1 MEALISARGIKKS
14 YHSGPP
20 LFGRVVE
27 VLTGANLDLY
37 AGEIVGIVGENGSGK
52 STLMKVLT
60 GVLKPDAGTVKK
72 DGKIGWCPQESLLY
86 EQLTVEENFKLF
98 GSGYGMEERGI
109 RKSLGDLADKFKF
122 NESLDYKVEQLSGG
136 NRQKVNL
143 SVALMHDPEI
153 LLLDE
158 PYNGFDWETYLKFW
172 EVSETLVDKG
182 KGILTISHFI
192 NDRKQFDKIY
202 KLEEGQ
208 LSEGEA

>member
-1 MEALISARGIKKS
+1 MQELISARGIEKS
-14 YHSGPP
+14 YSSGTPV
-20 LFGRVVE
+20 FGREVE
-27 VLTGANLDLY
+27 VLTGADLDLY
-37 AGEIVGIVGENGSGK
+37 AGEIIGIVGENGSGK

-60 GVLKPDAGTVKK
+60 GVLKPDAGKVEKN
-72 DGKIGWCPQESLLY
+72 GKIGWCPQESLLY
-86 EQLTVEENFKLF
+86 EQLTVEENFQLF
-98 GSGYGMEERGI
+98 GSGYGMEESEI
-109 RKSLGDLADKFKF
+109 RESVGNIADKFGF
-122 NESLDYKVEQLSGG
+122 NEFLDFKIEHLSGG

-172 EVSETLVDKG
+172 EVSESLVDKG